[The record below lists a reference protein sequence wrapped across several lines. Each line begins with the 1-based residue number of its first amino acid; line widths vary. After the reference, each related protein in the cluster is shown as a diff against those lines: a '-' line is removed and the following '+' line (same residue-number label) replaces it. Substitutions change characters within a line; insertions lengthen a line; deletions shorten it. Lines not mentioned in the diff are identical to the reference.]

1 MAEKSPVG
9 VPPVSRRPSCRCGV
23 AELRAWSGGDG
34 CQRGSFEET
43 AAGGPDARLW
53 GCADFLY
60 CAEPLILRD
69 GPGQTREGGSTEAG
83 TRTSARERCDP
94 HDRWSLGVA
103 MRFTLLDR
111 VTAIEPGK
119 SITAIKTLS
128 LSEEYLADHFPCF
141 PVMPGVLML
150 ESMTQ
155 AAAWA
160 IRLGEDFA
168 HSIVV
173 LREARNVK
181 YGDFV
186 EPGKVLTVTAEIQ
199 SQDGQFTKVKASG
212 TVGERTSLTARLVLE
227 RYNMADR
234 MAYGDAVDAR
244 VRAEMRK
251 LWGLLCPV
259 GRQQGGRRV
268 AYGGPGTVLPAT
280 GTRSA
285 GLGDSGLLPS
295 PAVVRS

>member
-1 MAEKSPVG
+1 
-9 VPPVSRRPSCRCGV
+9 
-23 AELRAWSGGDG
+23 
-34 CQRGSFEET
+34 
-43 AAGGPDARLW
+43 
-53 GCADFLY
+53 
-60 CAEPLILRD
+60 
-69 GPGQTREGGSTEAG
+69 
-83 TRTSARERCDP
+83 
-94 HDRWSLGVA
+94 

-111 VTAIEPGK
+111 VLSVEPGK

-128 LSEEYLADHFPCF
+128 LAEEYLADHFPRF

-168 HSIVV
+168 HSMVV
-173 LREARNVK
+173 LRAARNVK

-186 EPGKVLTVTAEIQ
+186 EPGRTLTVTAQIL
-199 SQDGQFTKVKASG
+199 SQDERMTTVKASG

-234 MAYGDAVDAR
+234 VTHGAALDAR

-251 LWGLLCPV
+251 LWALLHPTRPGVQQPPV
-259 GRQQGGRRV
+259 PYVSQG
-268 AYGGPGTVLPAT
+268 A
-280 GTRSA
+280 
-285 GLGDSGLLPS
+285 S
-295 PAVVRS
+295 PAAAFAVAGR